1 MLRPVPTIATAILAS
16 VLAAALPTRS
26 ARADDKAP
34 TDDAQKFRDLLSS
47 DWNGVRVDLAQRGV
61 EFSLLATN
69 DAIAIV
75 DGGLEQAN
83 FFPGVVEPAV
93 GLDLER
99 LIGWKDTLMFVRAF
113 GMYGRDPNEAA
124 GALNSPSNIGNAV
137 QTFRFY
143 EAWIERRFLDDS
155 LNLRAGLYA
164 TDSEF
169 DAKGASAVF
178 INSGFGTGVDLSQT
192 GVNGPCIYSTG
203 CLGARLR
210 YSPTP
215 AHYVQVA
222 IVDAVAG
229 DPDDPY
235 GTHIEIGNGEGVLVL
250 GEAGYERSEP
260 ESRFLRAALGLWYYS
275 SEFDD
280 LLQVDADGGPTRS
293 RASPGVFAFVEGELL
308 RETPDG
314 AQGLSSFLR
323 GGLADPDV
331 NAVEFFAAGGLTY
344 TGLLPGRDMDVAG
357 FGVLTAI
364 NGDESV
370 RAGKLAGTP
379 VDRAEVALEWTYWM
393 PVTAGISLQ
402 FDVQYIVDPGADPA
416 IDNVVVLGLRT
427 RIAL

>member
-1 MLRPVPTIATAILAS
+1 MLLSFRAIAAAILIP
-16 VLAAALPTRS
+16 VLAAALPTS
-26 ARADDKAP
+26 AARAEETAP
-34 TDDAQKFRDLLSS
+34 ADDAEPFRDLVTG
-47 DWNGVRVDLAQRGV
+47 DWNGLRADLARRGV
-61 EFSLLATN
+61 EIGLLATN
-69 DAIAIV
+69 DAIAVV

-83 FFPGVVEPAV
+83 FFPGLVEPSV

-99 LIGWKDTLMFVRAF
+99 LLGWQDTLMFVRGF

-124 GALNSPSNIGNAV
+124 GALDSPSNIGNAV

-210 YSPTP
+210 YAPTP

-235 GTHIEIGNGEGVLVL
+235 GTHVEIGNGEGVLVL
-250 GEAGYERSEP
+250 GDAGYERSAP
-260 ESRFLRAALGLWYYS
+260 ESRFLRAALGFWHYS
-275 SEFDD
+275 PEFDD
-280 LLQVDADGGPTRS
+280 LLQVDAEGNPKRS
-293 RASPGVFAFVEGELL
+293 RARPGLYAFVEGELM
-308 RETPDG
+308 RETPNG
-314 AQGLSSFLR
+314 AQGLSGFLR
-323 GGLADPDV
+323 GGIADPDV

-344 TGLLPGRDMDVAG
+344 TGPLPGRDRDVAG
-357 FGVLTAI
+357 FGVLVPI
-364 NGDESV
+364 NGDEFV
-370 RAGKLAGTP
+370 RAGQRAGTP

-393 PVTAGISLQ
+393 PVTAGFSLQ
-402 FDVQYIVDPGADPA
+402 FDVQYIVDPGTDPA
-416 IDNVVVLGLRT
+416 VDNAVVLGLRT
-427 RIAL
+427 RIVL

>member
-1 MLRPVPTIATAILAS
+1 MLLSSRAIAAAILIP
-16 VLAAALPTRS
+16 VLAAALPTS
-26 ARADDKAP
+26 AARAEETAP
-34 TDDAQKFRDLLSS
+34 ADDAERFRDLVTG
-47 DWNGVRVDLAQRGV
+47 DWNGLRVDLARRGV
-61 EFSLLATN
+61 EFGLLATN
-69 DAIAIV
+69 DAIAVV

-83 FFPGVVEPAV
+83 FFPGLVEPSV

-99 LIGWKDTLMFVRAF
+99 LLGWQDTLMFVRGF

-124 GALNSPSNIGNAV
+124 GALDSPSNIGNAV

-192 GVNGPCIYSTG
+192 GVNGPCIYPTG

-210 YSPTP
+210 YAPTP

-235 GTHIEIGNGEGVLVL
+235 GTHVEIGNGEGVLVL
-250 GEAGYERSEP
+250 GEAGYEGYAP
-260 ESRFLRAALGLWYYS
+260 ESRFLRAALGCWYYS
-275 SEFDD
+275 SQFDD
-280 LLQVDADGGPTRS
+280 LLQVDADGNPKRS
-293 RASPGVFAFVEGELL
+293 RARPGLYGFVEGELM

-314 AQGLSSFLR
+314 AQGLSGFLR
-323 GGLADPDV
+323 GGIADPDV

-344 TGLLPGRDMDVAG
+344 TGLLPGRDWDVAG
-357 FGVLTAI
+357 FGVLVPI
-364 NGDESV
+364 NGDEFI
-370 RAGKLAGTP
+370 RAGQRAGTP

-393 PVTAGISLQ
+393 PVTAGFSLQ
-402 FDVQYIVDPGADPA
+402 FDVQYIVDPGTDPA
-416 IDNVVVLGLRT
+416 VDNAVVLGLRT
-427 RIAL
+427 RIVL

>member
-1 MLRPVPTIATAILAS
+1 MLRQVPAIAAAILVS
-16 VLAAALPTRS
+16 ILGAALPTGA
-26 ARADDKAP
+26 ARAEETAP
-34 TDDAQKFRDLLSS
+34 AEDAQRFRDLLTG
-47 DWNGVRVDLAQRGV
+47 DWNGSRFDLAQRGV

-69 DAIAIV
+69 DAISVV

-83 FFPGVVEPAV
+83 FFLGVVEMAV

-99 LIGWKDTLMFVRAF
+99 LLGWKDTLIFVRGF

-124 GALNSPSNIGNAV
+124 GALDSPSNIANSV

-143 EAWIERRFLDDS
+143 EAWMERRFLDDS

-215 AHYVQVA
+215 ENYIQVA
-222 IVDAVAG
+222 VVDAVAG
-229 DPDDPY
+229 DPDDPF
-235 GTHIEIGNGEGVLVL
+235 GTHVEFGSGEGVLVL
-250 GEAGYERSEP
+250 GEASYERSEP
-260 ESRFLRAALGLWYYS
+260 ESRFLRAALGVWYYS

-280 LLQVDADGGPTRS
+280 LLQVDADGSPKRS
-293 RASPGVFAFVEGELL
+293 RASPGLYAFVEGELL

-314 AQGLSSFLR
+314 AQGLSGFLR
-323 GGLADPDV
+323 GGFADPDV
-331 NAVEFFAAGGLTY
+331 NQVEFFAAGGLTY
-344 TGLLPGRDMDVAG
+344 AGLLPWRDMDVAG
-357 FGVLTAI
+357 FGILVPV
-364 NGDESV
+364 NGDEFV

-379 VDRAEVALEWTYWM
+379 VDRAEVALEWTYWL

-402 FDVQYIVDPGADPA
+402 FDVQYIVDPGTDPA

>member
-1 MLRPVPTIATAILAS
+1 MLLSFRAIAAAILIP
-16 VLAAALPTRS
+16 VLAAALPTS
-26 ARADDKAP
+26 AARAEETAP
-34 TDDAQKFRDLLSS
+34 ADDAERFRELVTG
-47 DWNGVRVDLAQRGV
+47 DWNGLRVDLARRGV
-61 EFSLLATN
+61 EFGLLATN
-69 DAIAIV
+69 DAIAVV

-83 FFPGVVEPAV
+83 FFPGLVEPSV

-99 LIGWKDTLMFVRAF
+99 LLGWQDTLIFVRGF
-113 GMYGRDPNEAA
+113 GMYGGDPNEAA
-124 GALNSPSNIGNAV
+124 GALDSPSNIGNAV

-192 GVNGPCIYSTG
+192 GVNGPCIYPTG

-210 YSPTP
+210 YAPTP

-235 GTHIEIGNGEGVLVL
+235 GTHVEIGNGEGVLVL
-250 GEAGYERSEP
+250 GEAGYERSAP
-260 ESRFLRAALGLWYYS
+260 ESRFLRAALGCWYYS

-280 LLQVDADGGPTRS
+280 LLQVDADGNPKRS
-293 RASPGVFAFVEGELL
+293 RARPGLYGFVEGELM
-308 RETPDG
+308 RETPGG
-314 AQGLSSFLR
+314 AQRLSGFLR
-323 GGLADPDV
+323 GGIADPDV
-331 NAVEFFAAGGLTY
+331 NAVEFFVAGGLTY
-344 TGLLPGRDMDVAG
+344 TGPLPGRDRDVAG
-357 FGVLTAI
+357 FGVLVPI
-364 NGDESV
+364 NGDEFV
-370 RAGKLAGTP
+370 RAGQRAGTP

-393 PVTAGISLQ
+393 PVTAGFSLQ
-402 FDVQYIVDPGADPA
+402 FDVQYIVDPGTDPA
-416 IDNVVVLGLRT
+416 VDNAVVLGLRT
-427 RIAL
+427 RIVL

>member
-1 MLRPVPTIATAILAS
+1 MLLSFRAIAAAILIP
-16 VLAAALPTRS
+16 VLAAALPTS
-26 ARADDKAP
+26 AARAEETAPADDVER
-34 TDDAQKFRDLLSS
+34 FRDLVTG
-47 DWNGVRVDLAQRGV
+47 DWNGLRVDLARRGV
-61 EFSLLATN
+61 EFGLLATN
-69 DAIAIV
+69 DAIAVV

-83 FFPGVVEPAV
+83 FFPGLVEPSV

-99 LIGWKDTLMFVRAF
+99 LLGWQDTLIFVRGF
-113 GMYGRDPNEAA
+113 GMYGGDPNEAA
-124 GALNSPSNIGNAV
+124 GALDSPSNIGNAV

-192 GVNGPCIYSTG
+192 GVNGPCIYPTG

-210 YSPTP
+210 YAPTP

-235 GTHIEIGNGEGVLVL
+235 GTHVEIGNGEGVLVL
-250 GEAGYERSEP
+250 GEAGYERSAP
-260 ESRFLRAALGLWYYS
+260 ESRFLRAALGCWYYS

-280 LLQVDADGGPTRS
+280 LLQVDADGNPKRS
-293 RASPGVFAFVEGELL
+293 RARPGLYGFVEGELM
-308 RETPDG
+308 RETPGG
-314 AQGLSSFLR
+314 AQRLSGFLR
-323 GGLADPDV
+323 GGIADPDV
-331 NAVEFFAAGGLTY
+331 NAVEFFAAAGLTY
-344 TGLLPGRDMDVAG
+344 TGPLPGRDRDVAG
-357 FGVLTAI
+357 FGVLVPI
-364 NGDESV
+364 NGDEFV
-370 RAGKLAGTP
+370 RAGQRAGTP

-393 PVTAGISLQ
+393 PVTAGFSLQ
-402 FDVQYIVDPGADPA
+402 FDVQYIVDPGTDPA
-416 IDNVVVLGLRT
+416 VDNAVVLGLRT
-427 RIAL
+427 RIVL

>member
-1 MLRPVPTIATAILAS
+1 MLRPVPAIATAILAS

-26 ARADDKAP
+26 ARADDAAP
-34 TDDAQKFRDLLSS
+34 ADDAQKFRDLLSS
-47 DWNGVRVDLAQRGV
+47 DWNGLRVDLAKRGV

-99 LIGWKDTLMFVRAF
+99 LLGWKDTLMFVRAF
-113 GMYGRDPNEAA
+113 GMYGRDPNEAV
-124 GALNSPSNIGNAV
+124 GALDSPSNIGNAV

-178 INSGFGTGVDLSQT
+178 INSGFGTGVELSQT

-235 GTHIEIGNGEGVLVL
+235 GTHIEIGHGEGVLVL

-280 LLQVDADGGPTRS
+280 LLQVDANGGPKRS
-293 RASPGVFAFVEGELL
+293 RASPGVYAFVERELL

-323 GGLADPDV
+323 GGFADPDV

-357 FGVLTAI
+357 FGVLAAI
-364 NGDESV
+364 NGDEAV

-402 FDVQYIVDPGADPA
+402 FDVQYIIDPGADPA

>member
-1 MLRPVPTIATAILAS
+1 MRRQVPTIAAVILVS
-16 VLAAALPTRS
+16 VLGASLPTS
-26 ARADDKAP
+26 AARAEETAP
-34 TDDAQKFRDLLSS
+34 ADDARRFRDLITG
-47 DWNGVRVDLAQRGV
+47 DWNGLRVDLAQHGV
-61 EFSLLATN
+61 EFDLLATN
-69 DAIAIV
+69 DAIAVV

-83 FFPGVVEPAV
+83 FFPGLVEPAI

-99 LIGWKDTLMFVRAF
+99 LLGWKDTLVFVRGF

-124 GALNSPSNIGNAV
+124 GALDSPSNIANSV

-155 LNLRAGLYA
+155 LNLRAGLYG

-169 DAKGASAVF
+169 DAKGASVVF

-235 GTHIEIGNGEGVLVL
+235 GTHVEIGNGEGVLVL
-250 GEAGYERSEP
+250 GEAGYERSGP
-260 ESRFLRAALGLWYYS
+260 ELRFVRAALGLWYYS

-280 LLQVDADGGPTRS
+280 LLQVDADGGPKRS
-293 RASPGVFAFVEGELL
+293 RASPGVYAFVEGELL

-314 AQGLSSFLR
+314 AQGLSGFLR
-323 GGLADPDV
+323 GGFADPDI

-344 TGLLPGRDMDVAG
+344 TGPLTGRDMDVAG
-357 FGVLTAI
+357 FGVLIPI
-364 NGDESV
+364 NGDEFV

-402 FDVQYIVDPGADPA
+402 FDVQYIVDPGTDPA

>member
-1 MLRPVPTIATAILAS
+1 MLLSFRAIAAAILIS
-16 VLAAALPTRS
+16 VLAAVLPTS
-26 ARADDKAP
+26 AARAEETAP
-34 TDDAQKFRDLLSS
+34 ADDAERFRDLVTG
-47 DWNGVRVDLAQRGV
+47 DWNGLRVDLARRGV

-69 DAIAIV
+69 DAIAVV

-83 FFPGVVEPAV
+83 FFPGLVEPSV

-99 LIGWKDTLMFVRAF
+99 LLGWQDTLMFVRGF

-124 GALNSPSNIGNAV
+124 GSLDSPSNIGNAV

-169 DAKGASAVF
+169 DAKGGSAVF

-210 YSPTP
+210 YAPTP
-215 AHYVQVA
+215 AHYLQVA

-235 GTHIEIGNGEGVLVL
+235 GTHVEIGNGEGVLVL
-250 GEAGYERSEP
+250 GEAGYERSAP
-260 ESRFLRAALGLWYYS
+260 ESRFLRVALGSWYYS
-275 SEFDD
+275 SKFDD
-280 LLQVDADGGPTRS
+280 LLQVDADGSPKRS
-293 RASPGVFAFVEGELL
+293 HARPGLYGLVEGELM

-314 AQGLSSFLR
+314 AQGLSMFLR
-323 GGLADPDV
+323 GGIADPDV

-344 TGLLPGRDMDVAG
+344 TGPLPGRDRDVAG
-357 FGVLTAI
+357 FGVLVPI
-364 NGDESV
+364 NGDEFL
-370 RAGKLAGTP
+370 RAGQRAGTP
-379 VDRAEVALEWTYWM
+379 ADRAEVALEWTYWM
-393 PVTAGISLQ
+393 PVTAGFSLQ
-402 FDVQYIVDPGADPA
+402 FDVQYIVDPGTDPA
-416 IDNVVVLGLRT
+416 VDNAVVLGLRT
-427 RIAL
+427 RIVL

>member
-1 MLRPVPTIATAILAS
+1 MLLSFRAIAAAILIP
-16 VLAAALPTRS
+16 VLAAALPTS
-26 ARADDKAP
+26 AARAEETAP
-34 TDDAQKFRDLLSS
+34 ADDAERFRDLVTG
-47 DWNGVRVDLAQRGV
+47 DWNGLRVDLARRGV
-61 EFSLLATN
+61 EFGLLATN
-69 DAIAIV
+69 DAIAVV

-83 FFPGVVEPAV
+83 FFPGLVEPSV

-99 LIGWKDTLMFVRAF
+99 LLGWQDTLMFVRGF
-113 GMYGRDPNEAA
+113 GMYGGDPNEAA
-124 GALNSPSNIGNAV
+124 GALDSPSNIGNAV

-192 GVNGPCIYSTG
+192 GVNGPCIYPTG

-210 YSPTP
+210 YAPTP

-235 GTHIEIGNGEGVLVL
+235 GTHVEIGNGEGVLVL
-250 GEAGYERSEP
+250 GEAGYEGYAP
-260 ESRFLRAALGLWYYS
+260 ESRFLRAALGCWYYS
-275 SEFDD
+275 SKFDD
-280 LLQVDADGGPTRS
+280 LLQVDADGNPKRS
-293 RASPGVFAFVEGELL
+293 RARPGLYGFVEGELM
-308 RETPDG
+308 RETPGG
-314 AQGLSSFLR
+314 AQRLSGFLR
-323 GGLADPDV
+323 GGIADPDV

-344 TGLLPGRDMDVAG
+344 TGPLPGRDRDVAG
-357 FGVLTAI
+357 FGVLVPI
-364 NGDESV
+364 NGDEFV
-370 RAGKLAGTP
+370 RAGQRAGTP

-393 PVTAGISLQ
+393 PVTAGFSLQ
-402 FDVQYIVDPGADPA
+402 FDVQYIVDPGTDPA
-416 IDNVVVLGLRT
+416 VDNAVVLGLRT
-427 RIAL
+427 RIVL

>member
-1 MLRPVPTIATAILAS
+1 MLLSFRAIAAAILIP
-16 VLAAALPTRS
+16 VLAAALPTS
-26 ARADDKAP
+26 AARAEETAP
-34 TDDAQKFRDLLSS
+34 ADDAERFRDLVTG
-47 DWNGVRVDLAQRGV
+47 DWNGLRVDLARRGV
-61 EFSLLATN
+61 EFGLLATN
-69 DAIAIV
+69 DAIAVV

-83 FFPGVVEPAV
+83 FFPGLVEPSV

-99 LIGWKDTLMFVRAF
+99 LLGWQDTLIFVRGF
-113 GMYGRDPNEAA
+113 GMYGGDPNEAA
-124 GALNSPSNIGNAV
+124 GALDSPSNIGNAV

-192 GVNGPCIYSTG
+192 GVNGPCIYPTG

-210 YSPTP
+210 YAPTP

-235 GTHIEIGNGEGVLVL
+235 GTHVEIGNGEGVLVL
-250 GEAGYERSEP
+250 GEAGYERSAP
-260 ESRFLRAALGLWYYS
+260 ESRFLRAALGCWYYS

-280 LLQVDADGGPTRS
+280 LLQVDADGNPKRS
-293 RASPGVFAFVEGELL
+293 RARPGLYGFVEGELM
-308 RETPDG
+308 RETPGG
-314 AQGLSSFLR
+314 AQRLSGFLR
-323 GGLADPDV
+323 GGIADPDV
-331 NAVEFFAAGGLTY
+331 NAVEFFVAGGLTY
-344 TGLLPGRDMDVAG
+344 TGPLPGRDRDVAG
-357 FGVLTAI
+357 FGVLVPI
-364 NGDESV
+364 NGDEFV
-370 RAGKLAGTP
+370 RAGQRAGTP

-393 PVTAGISLQ
+393 PVTAGFSLQ
-402 FDVQYIVDPGADPA
+402 FDVQYIVDPGTDPA
-416 IDNVVVLGLRT
+416 VDNAVVLGLRT
-427 RIAL
+427 RIVL

>member
-1 MLRPVPTIATAILAS
+1 MLLSFRAIAAAILIP
-16 VLAAALPTRS
+16 VLAAALPTS
-26 ARADDKAP
+26 AARAEETAP
-34 TDDAQKFRDLLSS
+34 ADDAERFRDLVTG
-47 DWNGVRVDLAQRGV
+47 DWNGLRVDLARRGV
-61 EFSLLATN
+61 EFGLLATN
-69 DAIAIV
+69 DAIAVV
-75 DGGLEQAN
+75 DGGLDQAN
-83 FFPGVVEPAV
+83 FFPGLVEPSV

-99 LIGWKDTLMFVRAF
+99 LLGWQDTLMFVRGF

-124 GALNSPSNIGNAV
+124 GALDSPSNIGNAV

-192 GVNGPCIYSTG
+192 GVNGPCIYPTG

-210 YSPTP
+210 YAPTP

-235 GTHIEIGNGEGVLVL
+235 GTHVEIGNGEGVFVL
-250 GEAGYERSEP
+250 GEAGYERSAP
-260 ESRFLRAALGLWYYS
+260 ESRFLRAALGCWYYS

-280 LLQVDADGGPTRS
+280 LLQVDADGNPKRS
-293 RASPGVFAFVEGELL
+293 RARPGLYGFVEGELM
-308 RETPDG
+308 RETPGG
-314 AQGLSSFLR
+314 AQRLSGFLR
-323 GGLADPDV
+323 GGIADPDV
-331 NAVEFFAAGGLTY
+331 NAVEFFVAGGLTY
-344 TGLLPGRDMDVAG
+344 TGPLPGRDRDVAG
-357 FGVLTAI
+357 FGVLVPI
-364 NGDESV
+364 NGDEFV
-370 RAGKLAGTP
+370 RAGQRAGTP

-393 PVTAGISLQ
+393 PVTAGFSLQ
-402 FDVQYIVDPGADPA
+402 FDVQYIVDPGTDPA
-416 IDNVVVLGLRT
+416 VDNAVVLGLRT
-427 RIAL
+427 RIVL